1 MIHFQFLIFNC
12 YVAFFEVFF
21 NNGTDCCS
29 VGLCGGRYRVEFHFY
44 PGEIDSRGGEN
55 RERVVGRGGA
65 F

>member
-21 NNGTDCCS
+21 NNGTDCCR

-55 RERVVGRGGA
+55 RE
-65 F
+65 